1 MKNCRICIVIRYFLA
16 CVLFIII
23 ISLTMKDKLHLL
35 AFINPWNA
43 VKVIFLFGAIL
54 VIYKIIE
61 SRKKN

>member
-1 MKNCRICIVIRYFLA
+1 
-16 CVLFIII
+16 
-23 ISLTMKDKLHLL
+23 MKDKLHLL

-61 SRKKN
+61 SRKKLTIPNKSYKQFFSEQICYKSVQ